1 MKLIA
6 HEEGRSL
13 QLISMDEVRPLRG
26 GVFPIE
32 AMAKIISQY
41 KFTTY
46 PKTFEPNAVLKF
58 EIGITQVDALQIPIL
73 ALEIYSDGV
82 LVSTRNTDDS
92 DLVLDQFF
100 AWTNEEFGPR
110 ERMTIVPRK
119 YVSKIVIDID
129 GGFDNLAAPL
139 SVFGAV
145 ISKAFGVPTE
155 TGLSIVHLQV
165 GPHPPTQYPPLTTWQ
180 LVRRIVE
187 PIVPSRYLSTAPLST
202 VAHYEFL
209 ENLEK
214 NLRRA

>member
-32 AMAKIISQY
+32 AMAKLISKYQ
-41 KFTTY
+41 FTTY
-46 PKTFEPNAVLKF
+46 PKIFEQNAVLKF

-73 ALEIYSDGV
+73 GLEIYSDGV
-82 LVSTRNTDDS
+82 LVSTRSTDDS

-100 AWTNEEFGPR
+100 AWTTKEFGLR

-119 YVSKIVIDID
+119 YISKIVIDID

-145 ISKAFGVPTE
+145 ISSAFGVPTE
-155 TGLSIVHLQV
+155 SGLSIVHLQA
-165 GPHPPTQYPPLTTWQ
+165 GPHPPTPYPYQTTWQ
-180 LVRRIVE
+180 LVRRIAE
-187 PIVPSRYLSTAPLST
+187 PIVPNRYLSTAPLST